1 MSKRTRKKVRNIVFS
16 ILSFVL
22 ALFLFIDIICVFTAV
37 FAINENRWI
46 DQMNA
51 SNYFSDK
58 ADEITN
64 RLVALGNASGLPP
77 EFFDEAVDPIQITN
91 DTQTYMDSYFS
102 GKSEVVYS
110 SGFKQKFYSEL
121 DSYIAENNLKVDDAN
136 IDYLVNNA
144 ERIYLGSLE
153 IPLLSRLSDYIVSL
167 RSVLPFII
175 AGLSM
180 LSAAIIL
187 IMFFGNKWK
196 HRTFKYYYYASAGT
210 CLSLFAVSVFL
221 SCTGGLKNII
231 LESRALYYMA
241 VSFGASV
248 TMALWALTAFF
259 FIVSFTL
266 FLVYSNK
273 IKKVTSTD

>member
-102 GKSEVVYS
+102 GKSEVVY
-110 SGFKQKFYSEL
+110 G
-121 DSYIAENNLKVDDAN
+121 DMGI
-136 IDYLVNNA
+136 
-144 ERIYLGSLE
+144 GG
-153 IPLLSRLSDYIVSL
+153 RLCI
-167 RSVLPFII
+167 
-175 AGLSM
+175 
-180 LSAAIIL
+180 
-187 IMFFGNKWK
+187 N
-196 HRTFKYYYYASAGT
+196 
-210 CLSLFAVSVFL
+210 
-221 SCTGGLKNII
+221 
-231 LESRALYYMA
+231 
-241 VSFGASV
+241 
-248 TMALWALTAFF
+248 
-259 FIVSFTL
+259 
-266 FLVYSNK
+266 
-273 IKKVTSTD
+273 